1 MTHTHFKPPSKRR
14 ANFSALAAALC
25 LAGLAGVAAPAVAQ
39 TTSQD
44 ALMQKLEQMQ
54 QELSRLKGE
63 LAEIKAAQTQTQ
75 STAEQANAAAHQAK
89 TQVAQVAQ
97 TVEVAAVAGTGIK
110 AGGPSTVVTGYGEI
124 NYNRPTKNANA
135 TQADLR
141 RAVIGLQHRFDD
153 KTKFVGE
160 FEWEHAVTSAT
171 DRGEAAVEQAYIEH
185 QLNDRLAVR
194 AGLFLIPMGLINE
207 NHEPTAFYGV
217 ERNFVETAIIPSTW
231 REGGV
236 MLVGTTDAGLTWKA
250 GLSTGFDLGKWDSK
264 SGDGKESPLRS
275 IHQELQLAKAKNLSV
290 FGALDWRGTPG
301 LLLGGGVFTGQ
312 AGHGALA
319 GGDNPRVTV
328 WDLHARW
335 TPGQWDLAAV
345 YALGSISDA
354 SALNIPLAADAT
366 PIPSKFDGAYVQA
379 AYKLWSQ
386 GDYQLKPFVRL
397 ERFNTAKAYAAFPAG
412 LGRAADAYERVTT
425 VGANFHV
432 SQNVVVKAD
441 YQVFSL
447 NNANNRVNVGLG
459 WSF

>member
-1 MTHTHFKPPSKRR
+1 MINTSFKPQSRLR
-14 ANFSALAAALC
+14 AKLSALATALC
-25 LAGLAGVAAPAVAQ
+25 VAGLAAPALAQ
-39 TTSQD
+39 PTAQD
-44 ALMQKLEQMQ
+44 VLMQKLEQMQ

-63 LAEIKAAQTQTQ
+63 LAEIKAAQTKTQ
-75 STAEQANAAAHQAK
+75 STAEQANVAAQQAK
-89 TQVAQVAQ
+89 IQVA
-97 TVEVAAVAGTGIK
+97 EVAAVAGTGLK
-110 AGGPSTVVTGYGEI
+110 PSGPSTVVTGYGEI

-207 NHEPTAFYGV
+207 NHEPDAFYGV

-231 REGGV
+231 REGGL
-236 MLVGTTDAGLTWKA
+236 MLIGTTDTGLTWKA
-250 GLSTGFDLGKWDSK
+250 GLSTGFDLSKWDSK

-290 FGALDWRGTPG
+290 FGALDWRGYPG
-301 LLLGGGVFTGQ
+301 WLLGGGVFTGQ

-319 GGDNPRVTV
+319 GGANPRVTV

-335 TPGQWDLAAV
+335 TPGKWDLAAV

-366 PIPSKFDGAYVQA
+366 PIPAKFDGAYVQA
-379 AYKLWSQ
+379 AYKLWRQ

-397 ERFNTAKAYAAFPAG
+397 ERFNTAKSYAAFPVG

-425 VGANFHV
+425 VGANFNV
-432 SQNVVVKAD
+432 SQNVVIKAD

-447 NNANNRVNVGLG
+447 NNANNRVNLGLG